1 MDVATR
7 SDQAV
12 ATIEEGLR
20 LDEKEGAVPDG
31 TGWHWDALGCT
42 GMCKW
47 KDMERHGKTWK
58 DHQRQKNGKITRES
72 AFSFSFLF
80 VHARTQDTHADVCIF
95 EIL

>member
-1 MDVATR
+1 MA
-7 SDQAV
+7 
-12 ATIEEGLR
+12 L
-20 LDEKEGAVPDG
+20 DG
-31 TGWHWDALGCT
+31 TGMHWDVQ
-42 GMCKW
+42 
-47 KDMERHGKTWK
+47 MERHGKTWK